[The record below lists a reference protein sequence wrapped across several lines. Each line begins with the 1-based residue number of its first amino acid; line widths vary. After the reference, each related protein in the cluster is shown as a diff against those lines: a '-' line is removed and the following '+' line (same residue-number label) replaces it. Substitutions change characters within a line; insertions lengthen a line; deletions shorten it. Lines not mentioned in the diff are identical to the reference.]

1 MNLNNFFTNNAEVI
15 GTVTDI
21 LSAKIEGEGD
31 DKKYITEF
39 LIETKRKSEAKDILP
54 CRLVSEGM
62 KIEIEPGVRYKIEGE
77 WICIS
82 DRGHFV
88 SHFEVAK
95 IRKAFD
101 NETEDTNALTFRAAL
116 SKKSSMRETPL
127 GRVIVDALFYI
138 PNYLEAPEGSKQFQC
153 VCFDKIARQVGQ
165 FVPGR
170 VYDIIGRIQS
180 RTYTRAADNT
190 CGTTYE
196 ITPYAVR
203 ECIGNAA
210 EAVRLLLGLN
220 ETERNYY
227 AAKRKEAGR
236 RGAIHY

>member
-1 MNLNNFFTNNAEVI
+1 MNLYNFFTNNAEVI

-31 DKKYITEF
+31 DKKYVTEF

-54 CRLVSEGM
+54 CRLVSEGI

-77 WICIS
+77 WTCLS

-138 PNYLEAPEGSKQFQC
+138 PN
-153 VCFDKIARQVGQ
+153 
-165 FVPGR
+165 
-170 VYDIIGRIQS
+170 
-180 RTYTRAADNT
+180 
-190 CGTTYE
+190 
-196 ITPYAVR
+196 
-203 ECIGNAA
+203 
-210 EAVRLLLGLN
+210 
-220 ETERNYY
+220 
-227 AAKRKEAGR
+227 
-236 RGAIHY
+236 